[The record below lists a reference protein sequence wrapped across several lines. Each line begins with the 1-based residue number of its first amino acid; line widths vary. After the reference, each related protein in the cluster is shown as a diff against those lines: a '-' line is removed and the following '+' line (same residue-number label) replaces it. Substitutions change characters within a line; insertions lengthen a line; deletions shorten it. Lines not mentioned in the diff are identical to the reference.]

1 MDQTRG
7 GGIALVGRE
16 PELAAIDRLSERVL
30 RNSGGTLVLAGPLGV
45 GKSSLLAEAAVRAER
60 SGFLVLAGRAS
71 PLVEGRAYALILDA
85 LRTYLRDL
93 DRSRRASLVM
103 GLPELGC
110 LFPGLDLPQPEPLH
124 DPALEKTRLFEALS
138 RLLERLSRQQPLLL
152 SLDDLHWADSQSLEM
167 LGHLA
172 SSLAELRVG
181 VLCAYRSDERPL
193 SRSLRTLLQSLDRAG
208 LARRLEVGRLPPSA
222 VAERA
227 AAMLGGTPPSAL
239 LSLLES
245 RTGGIPLFG
254 EGLIEALRQAGT
266 LTLDAGIWTLQP
278 GAEAPL
284 PTGLR
289 DLLLER
295 LDRLTVPERAVVE
308 TLAVCGDAASYE
320 ILAAAAGL
328 PLPELEEALE
338 ALVRQRLVTE
348 SEAGSMVTF
357 GLAHPLYQ
365 ETAYGAL
372 PLLTRRRLHLRM
384 IEAMTGQGVTDVAR
398 RATHYLGAG
407 PLTDGEQALDVVVA
421 AAEEAM
427 SVYAYDAAARYL
439 TAALDMVRQGRRRAL
454 LPQLLTHLGDALYGQ
469 GESGAALAMWREAVA
484 AREQAPIPDTAE
496 LARLHRRIGQAEFYR
511 GQPAEALASIG
522 RAKALLAPVA
532 EGKMTQQLAT
542 LYHEEVYLRARTD
555 DVPGAAAV
563 AAELAAVA
571 GRDPVPE
578 VRALLLGAQQLVA
591 VFQNR
596 LQEAVAISR
605 RALAG
610 KLQPLAE
617 HRIRHFLAWS
627 YGQLGDMEAFRLACE
642 ENRALARRV
651 GAPGL
656 EAATF
661 GYEVAYAA
669 FTASDWDEVLHD
681 AGRLLALAQRAAV
694 RRIPAAHLARALI
707 LARRGERQASAESL
721 AAAQESLDA
730 VGGSVVDLVG
740 AANYVRA
747 LLAWEQGDLVQLRAV
762 LQAMKPVTMPEMPI
776 SYLIRAEAW
785 AVLGEPARAQAALA
799 PLADESPIKA
809 ATAGLV
815 AGALG
820 DPEGYA
826 QAIERFD
833 RLGFPFWGARARL
846 GWAGLMVSTQP
857 AEAVAAAREALA
869 VFERLGAQPYCER
882 ARALLRDLG
891 VALPARTAPEGDGLL
906 TPREW
911 EVAQHVAV
919 GRSNSEIA
927 EQLFISQ
934 RTVTTHLQRIY
945 SRLGISRSELTA
957 YVNSR
962 SDNT

>member
-1 MDQTRG
+1 M
-7 GGIALVGRE
+7 VGRE
-16 PELAAIDRLSERVL
+16 PELAEIDRLSERVL

-45 GKSSLLAEAAVRAER
+45 GKSSLLAEAAVRAGR
-60 SGFLVLAGRAS
+60 GGFLVLAGRAS
-71 PLVEGRAYALILDA
+71 PLAEGRAYALILDA

-93 DRSRRASLVM
+93 DRSRRTSLVM

-152 SLDDLHWADSQSLEM
+152 SLDDLQWADSQSLEM

-181 VLCAYRSDERPL
+181 VLCAYRSDEAPL

-208 LARRLEVGRLPPSA
+208 LARRLEVGRLPLSA

-245 RTGGIPLFG
+245 RAGGIPLFV

-266 LTLDAGIWTLQP
+266 LTLAAGIWTLQP

-308 TLAVCGDAASYE
+308 ILAVCGDAASYE
-320 ILAAAAGL
+320 ILGAAAGL
-328 PLPELEEALE
+328 PAPELQGALE
-338 ALVRQRLVTE
+338 GLVRQRLVTE
-348 SEAGSMVTF
+348 SAAGAMVTF

-384 IEAMTGQGVTDVAR
+384 IEAMTAQGVTDVAR
-398 RATHYLGAG
+398 LGMHYLGAG
-407 PLTDGEQALDVVVA
+407 PLTDGDQALGVLVA

-427 SVYAYDAAARYL
+427 SIYAYDAAARYL
-439 TAALDMVRQGRRRAL
+439 TAASDLARQERRRAL
-454 LPQLLTHLGDALYGQ
+454 LPELLTHLGDALYGQ

-484 AREQAPIPDTAE
+484 VREQAPTPDREE
-496 LARLHRRIGQAEFYR
+496 LARLHRRVGQAEFYR

-522 RAKALLAPVA
+522 RAKALLAQAASGP
-532 EGKMTQQLAT
+532 MTQQMAT
-542 LYHEEVYLRARTD
+542 LYHEEVYLRARTG
-555 DVPGAAAV
+555 DVPGAATV
-563 AAELAAVA
+563 AAEMAAAA
-571 GRDPVPE
+571 GRDPSPE
-578 VRALLLGAQQLVA
+578 VRALVLGAQQLAA

-596 LQEAVAISR
+596 LEKAVAIGR

-651 GAPGL
+651 GAPAL

-661 GYEVAYAA
+661 GYVVGYAA
-669 FTASDWDEVLHD
+669 SFTASDWDEVLQD

-707 LARRGERQASAESL
+707 LAWRGEREAAAQSL
-721 AAAQESLDA
+721 AAAQELLDA

-740 AANYVRA
+740 FANDLRA
-747 LLAWEQGDLVQLRAV
+747 LLAWEQGDLVQLRA
-762 LQAMKPVTMPEMPI
+762 LLASTKPVTLPQMPI
-776 SYLIRAEAW
+776 SYVIRAEAW
-785 AVLGEPARAQAALA
+785 AVLGERALAQAALA
-799 PLADESPIKA
+799 QLADESPIKA

-826 QAIERFD
+826 QAVERFEA
-833 RLGFPFWGARARL
+833 LGFPFWGARSRL
-846 GWAGLMVSTQP
+846 GWAGLMVGTQP
-857 AEAVAAAREALA
+857 AQAIIAAREALA

-882 ARALLRDLG
+882 ARRLLRDLG
-891 VALPARTAPEGDGLL
+891 VALPVRTAPEGDGLL
-906 TPREW
+906 SPREW
-911 EVAQHVAV
+911 EVARLVAA

-945 SRLGISRSELTA
+945 SRLGISRSDLTA
-957 YVNSR
+957 YVTSR
-962 SDNT
+962 RDNT